1 MNEREVRNKK
11 GLSPLV
17 ATIILV
23 VFALVIGTAV
33 MTWGDRFVRQ
43 SEIPDETAEIP
54 PSSYIMISYA
64 DIGNNALKRLQIE
77 YITDQIDLD
86 EYLSE
91 EQDRISQ
98 VRNS

>member
-1 MNEREVRNKK
+1 MIKMRNKK

-33 MTWGDRFVRQ
+33 MTWGDKFVRQ
-43 SEIPDETAEIP
+43 SDIADEPSETP
-54 PSSYIMISYA
+54 PSSYVMIGYA

-91 EQDRISQ
+91 EPDRISQ